1 MGIVVAID
9 GPSGSGKS
17 TVSRAV
23 ATELGLAY
31 LDTGAMYRAAAWW
44 CEHEGIDLDEAT
56 DVARAVQ
63 TMPLDIGLDP
73 EAPCLTCAG
82 QDISTAIR
90 EPRVAAVVSKVA
102 TNLEVR
108 AELARLQR
116 EIIDAERQGLDSS
129 FSQGAGIVAEGR
141 DITTV
146 VAPEADV
153 RLLVTASEEARLARR
168 AGELEAAGKKVEAAD
183 LRDQVVR
190 RDRDDATVSQFLT
203 APEGVTL
210 VDTSSLSLEESI
222 SRVLDLVEEAV
233 DAAAVQDDEEE
244 LRARAMRLSLEDY
257 ELAEED
263 LALLE
268 QGGPLPAV
276 EQAEYGLPVL
286 CVCFC
291 ASTMLSL

>member
-1 MGIVVAID
+1 M
-9 GPSGSGKS
+9 
-17 TVSRAV
+17 
-23 ATELGLAY
+23 
-31 LDTGAMYRAAAWW
+31 
-44 CEHEGIDLDEAT
+44 
-56 DVARAVQ
+56 
-63 TMPLDIGLDP
+63 
-73 EAPCLTCAG
+73 
-82 QDISTAIR
+82 
-90 EPRVAAVVSKVA
+90 AAVVSKVA

-233 DAAAVQDDEEE
+233 DAAAAQDDEEE

-257 ELAEED
+257 ELAEEN
-263 LALLE
+263 LE
-268 QGGPLPAV
+268 LYL
-276 EQAEYGLPVL
+276 EESYGQYYKN
-286 CVCFC
+286 
-291 ASTMLSL
+291 T